1 MRISD
6 WSSDVCSSDLGRA
19 TCQHDRARRK
29 RPATTMEPRH
39 QHLDRA
45 DRVAEHCAGRCRCN
59 DLAILFEDD
68 PDGAQVDIQG
78 APRPSAHDE
87 PRRGTVVGDDTDQ
100 IELELLETRS
110 EEPTSELQ
118 SLMR

>member
-1 MRISD
+1 
-6 WSSDVCSSDLGRA
+6 
-19 TCQHDRARRK
+19 
-29 RPATTMEPRH
+29 MEPRH

-100 IELELLETRS
+100 IELELLEPAVDDLDRGLNEVS
-110 EEPTSELQ
+110 PRDYYFELIGK
-118 SLMR
+118 SS